1 MGRRLSKTSAWS
13 GLWKRLLIA
22 LAFIE
27 TEILLNNME
36 VIDQLPKKLFHSES
50 LKEKFRFTPSSKIE
64 INTCVSRVLKSQNN
78 FQCYFHGILL
88 HTTFKENCKKL
99 SKCNVNI
106 FLI

>member
-1 MGRRLSKTSAWS
+1 MGRRLSKTSVWS

-50 LKEKFRFTPSSKIE
+50 LKEKFRFAPSSKIE
-64 INTCVSRVLKSQNN
+64 ADQTLALLTLAYLCFTCA
-78 FQCYFHGILL
+78 
-88 HTTFKENCKKL
+88 
-99 SKCNVNI
+99 
-106 FLI
+106 